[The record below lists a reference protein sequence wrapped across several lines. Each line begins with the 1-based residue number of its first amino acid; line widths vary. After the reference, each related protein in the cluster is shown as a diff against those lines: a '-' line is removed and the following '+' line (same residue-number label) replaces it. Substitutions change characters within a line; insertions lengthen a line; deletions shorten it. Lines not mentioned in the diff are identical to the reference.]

1 MILTITQIVA
11 SRDWTLDV
19 TFGDGSRRIYDVK
32 PLLKSEAFEELND
45 IGLFLQ
51 VRNGGYFV
59 EWPTGADLSAD
70 TLCLEG
76 TAA

>member
-1 MILTITQIVA
+1 MQTITQIEA
-11 SRDWTLDV
+11 HEDWTLDV
-19 TFGDGSRRIYDVK
+19 TFADGSRRIYDVK
-32 PLLKSEAFEELND
+32 PLLESEAFKDLKD
-45 IGLFLQ
+45 IGLFLR

>member
-1 MILTITQIVA
+1 MRTITRVLA

-19 TFGDGSRRIYDVK
+19 TFADGSRRIFDVK
-32 PLLKSEAFEELND
+32 PLLVTEAFEDLKD

-51 VRNGGYFV
+51 VRNGGFFV

-76 TAA
+76 VAA